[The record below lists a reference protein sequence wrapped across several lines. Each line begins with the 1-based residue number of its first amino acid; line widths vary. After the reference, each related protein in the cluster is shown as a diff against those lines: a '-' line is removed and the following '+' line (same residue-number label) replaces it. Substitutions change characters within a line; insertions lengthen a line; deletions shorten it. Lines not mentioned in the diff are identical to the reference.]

1 MTTGENSNDIQWL
14 KACFIRGGTSK
25 GVFFT
30 AADLPANRA
39 ERDALFCAMM
49 GSPDPNGRQ
58 LDGMGGGISSLSKVM
73 IVETA
78 SDDEHD
84 LAYTF
89 AQVAV
94 DSASVDY
101 SANCGNLS
109 SAIAPFALET
119 GLLTL
124 PDGEHAVRLLNTN
137 TSKTVITRLTVVG
150 GHAQI
155 HGDFA
160 LPGVAGTGAPITLEY
175 PDPAGSRTSGLLPT
189 GNATDIVHDE
199 DGDIEVSLVDACL
212 PMVFV
217 RASDINADPTQLS
230 FDGTEVMARLE
241 RIRAAGA
248 KLMGMEPAQA
258 APKIAVVAPPTAA
271 PLLDGT
277 QLEAEGHDVLVRTLS
292 MQKTHKAVPGTG
304 AMCIAA
310 AASIEGSIIAEAI
323 GSSELRSVRIG
334 TPSGAVTAG
343 ARYDGNA
350 LAATQLVRSA
360 RILMRG
366 EVAVP

>member
-1 MTTGENSNDIQWL
+1 
-14 KACFIRGGTSK
+14 
-25 GVFFT
+25 
-30 AADLPANRA
+30 
-39 ERDALFCAMM
+39 
-49 GSPDPNGRQ
+49 
-58 LDGMGGGISSLSKVM
+58 
-73 IVETA
+73 
-78 SDDEHD
+78 
-84 LAYTF
+84 
-89 AQVAV
+89 
-94 DSASVDY
+94 
-101 SANCGNLS
+101 
-109 SAIAPFALET
+109 
-119 GLLTL
+119 
-124 PDGEHAVRLLNTN
+124 
-137 TSKTVITRLTVVG
+137 
-150 GHAQI
+150 
-155 HGDFA
+155 
-160 LPGVAGTGAPITLEY
+160 
-175 PDPAGSRTSGLLPT
+175 
-189 GNATDIVHDE
+189 
-199 DGDIEVSLVDACL
+199 
-212 PMVFV
+212 MVFV

-230 FDGTEVMARLE
+230 FDGTAVMARLE

-343 ARYDGNA
+343 ARYDGNT